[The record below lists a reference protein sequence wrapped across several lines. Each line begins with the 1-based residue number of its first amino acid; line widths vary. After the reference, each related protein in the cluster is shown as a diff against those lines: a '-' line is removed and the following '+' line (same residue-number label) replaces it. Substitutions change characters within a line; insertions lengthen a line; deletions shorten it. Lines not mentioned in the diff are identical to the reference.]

1 MALKM
6 NYKIIRHFAGN
17 HDVSSFVGKTWTP
30 TVNAS
35 SVFLERYFQTLVY
48 GTWIVPKKYE
58 GGEVPILEKEFD

>member
-1 MALKM
+1 MPSHPLWV
-6 NYKIIRHFAGN
+6 NPL
-17 HDVSSFVGKTWTP
+17 TCTP